1 MDERPIRAV
10 GTLGSNLIQLT
21 SSTFFRMGTHRINA
35 RGSGRPQLLGTARP
49 RAGADIQRLGAYTAP
64 RVLQYVPVGG

>member
-1 MDERPIRAV
+1 
-10 GTLGSNLIQLT
+10 
-21 SSTFFRMGTHRINA
+21 MGTHRINA